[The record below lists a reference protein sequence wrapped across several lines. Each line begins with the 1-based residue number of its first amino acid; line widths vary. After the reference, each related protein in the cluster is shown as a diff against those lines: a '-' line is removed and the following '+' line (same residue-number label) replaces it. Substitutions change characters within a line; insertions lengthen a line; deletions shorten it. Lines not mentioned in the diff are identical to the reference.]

1 MYGIPS
7 SFMCSFH
14 LFCTFSVKLDWRE
27 ATLFATYLVERS
39 KWSRTIY
46 TYQKAVIMMMINP
59 NEMSKSEFDT
69 IEQLMR

>member
-1 MYGIPS
+1 MVVDYPY
-7 SFMCSFH
+7 H
-14 LFCTFSVKLDWRE
+14 YDVFSVKLDWRE

-59 NEMSKSEFDT
+59 NEMSKTELDT
-69 IEQLMR
+69 IDQLMR

>member
-1 MYGIPS
+1 MQS
-7 SFMCSFH
+7 
-14 LFCTFSVKLDWRE
+14 FSVKLDWRE

-59 NEMSKSEFDT
+59 NEMTKTELDT